1 MKKASL
7 KKDKEI
13 DKLKKDAKRK
23 EVLNKRRQ
31 EEIKVLQTQKNMV
44 TTKKANASKMR
55 KAKLEIDTSKIKDWI
70 RTSIDKMIEIADAEQ
85 EINTQTA
92 ELTEV
97 ENEIEQESNHKA
109 SLQLLK
115 EKMLVKKYV
124 IEGQPDEDQDLE
136 ALDDVDVEI
145 EKINLEIDQYQQN
158 INSLSEK

>member
-1 MKKASL
+1 M
-7 KKDKEI
+7 
-13 DKLKKDAKRK
+13 
-23 EVLNKRRQ
+23 
-31 EEIKVLQTQKNMV
+31 LQTQKNMV

-124 IEGQPDEDQDLE
+124 IEG
-136 ALDDVDVEI
+136 
-145 EKINLEIDQYQQN
+145 
-158 INSLSEK
+158 

>member
-44 TTKKANASKMR
+44 GAKKANASKMR

-70 RTSIDKMIEIADAEQ
+70 RISIDKMIEIADAEQ
-85 EINTQTA
+85 EIKMQTA
-92 ELTEV
+92 
-97 ENEIEQESNHKA
+97 
-109 SLQLLK
+109 
-115 EKMLVKKYV
+115 
-124 IEGQPDEDQDLE
+124 
-136 ALDDVDVEI
+136 
-145 EKINLEIDQYQQN
+145 
-158 INSLSEK
+158 